1 LASAGV
7 VPGNKPVAD
16 AVKRSLYH
24 TYNGVFFA
32 IAALSGHDHWQ
43 LAENEAGTLAELTDR
58 ALAGQKKTKAMKKV
72 IGYLPALALVTT
84 AAGIVGT
91 RVAESYATIRQKK
104 SSARA
109 DAGSGERWPDER
121 YAVDRPAA
129 SGSGGP
135 VSRGS
140 PNPSSAAGLAIRSLV
155 DRPFS

>member
-32 IAALSGHDHWQ
+32 IAALSGHEHWQ
-43 LAENEAGTLAELTDR
+43 LADNEAGTLAELTDR
-58 ALAGQKKTKAMKKV
+58 ALAGQKKTKAMKKI

-91 RVAESYATIRQKK
+91 RVAESYATVRQKK
-104 SSARA
+104 QRA
-109 DAGSGERWPDER
+109 GGGGEPWRDEGHP
-121 YAVDRPAA
+121 VDRPAA
-129 SGSGGP
+129 GGGGGP